1 MAVVA
6 LADGDVFHLK
16 WLSAEGFEP
25 SRSVN
30 SPTQYPSA
38 TRSNCFTG
46 NSRTLRQA
54 DRLECLEARS
64 NHRQCLAWMRGAGKK
79 HCKRRCLAVP
89 CSHARERCRGGD
101 IRSLVPLLLVSLEV
115 VFSFV
120 LKVMN
125 AQAA

>member
-1 MAVVA
+1 MSVVA
-6 LADGDVFHLK
+6 LLDGDLFHLK

-38 TRSNCFTG
+38 TRSNCFNG

-64 NHRQCLAWMRGAGKK
+64 NHRQCLAWMREAGKLRYK
-79 HCKRRCLAVP
+79 HRCLAVP
-89 CSHARERCRGGD
+89 CSHARERCRGRG
-101 IRSLVPLLLVSLEV
+101 ICSLVPLLLVSLGV
-115 VFSFV
+115 VFSLDFFDFNV
-120 LKVMN
+120 
-125 AQAA
+125 